1 MHAVVRHDPDD
12 PLLALAALP
21 GVADAV
27 AAAREACEELR
38 WHQAM
43 RRRTAEARAE
53 AVVRAARCS
62 AALDG
67 GRLATELVRD
77 ASRGARQLPDDGAG
91 RLVRGAVRALAEA
104 EHLAGG
110 GGHPLT
116 SAPWQGLARLHVAAA
131 ADLLPAEVVGR
142 PRNAGERP
150 LDGPGP
156 AGPLPAPE
164 PPGLTARLEALSD
177 LISRPTSAPVLVVAA
192 LAQAEL
198 LVLRPFVAGNG
209 VVARALARA
218 LVVGRGLDPTGAAV
232 PEASQLS
239 DPGALAKALA
249 GYATGSADGVAAW
262 IAYCARTV
270 VEGAGEGRAVADA
283 VVAGRL
289 PAS

>member
-1 MHAVVRHDPDD
+1 MDRRDD

-21 GVADAV
+21 GVGAAV
-27 AAAREACEELR
+27 AAARQACEELR

-67 GRLATELVRD
+67 ARLATELVRD
-77 ASRGARQLPDDGAG
+77 ASRGARELPDDGAG

-104 EHLAGG
+104 EHLAAGA
-110 GGHPLT
+110 GHPLT
-116 SAPWQGLARLHVAAA
+116 SAPWQALARLHVAAA
-131 ADLLPAEVVGR
+131 AGLLPADVVGR
-142 PRNAGERP
+142 PRRRGERP

-156 AGPLPAPE
+156 AGSLAAPE
-164 PPGLTARLEALSD
+164 PPELTARLEALSD
-177 LISRPTSAPVLVVAA
+177 LLARPTTAPVLVVAA

-198 LVLRPFVAGNG
+198 LVLRPFVVGNG
-209 VVARALARA
+209 VVARGLARA
-218 LVVGRGLDPTGAAV
+218 LVVGRGLDPTGVAV
-232 PEASQLS
+232 PEASQLC
-239 DPGALAKALA
+239 DPGALATALA

-262 IAYCARTV
+262 IVYCARTV

-283 VVAGRL
+283 VLAGRL
-289 PAS
+289 PPS